1 MGLLQIPKYAQRSC
15 TSIHKGAK
23 AMLSNV
29 EIKSIFLECENT
41 NPNGMYADDVD
52 IIEYARAIEIAARI
66 EERRACITLVKSLN
80 HEVARALEDYRR
92 LADKVE

>member
-1 MGLLQIPKYAQRSC
+1 
-15 TSIHKGAK
+15 
-23 AMLSNV
+23 MLSNI
-29 EIKSIFLECENT
+29 EIKSIFLECENE

-52 IIEYARAIEIAARI
+52 IIEYARAIEKAVRA

-92 LADKVE
+92 LSDKVE